1 MAGLIQ
7 PPGRPLEEQKLGHS
21 PANPQSARAPAAQI
35 WRRTLARIS
44 THFGQLVFLASLRN
58 LATGRYCHDDLL
70 RMLGSEDTDRMLC
83 RSHHQIFAQWLGFS
97 LAEQKSDLDD
107 YLREPGNSRYAA
119 HYRNLMPPT
128 ARDVERQLYLTDLE
142 TLMGLLEVEHA
153 AALTARAAYPLQ

>member
-1 MAGLIQ
+1 
-7 PPGRPLEEQKLGHS
+7 
-21 PANPQSARAPAAQI
+21 
-35 WRRTLARIS
+35 
-44 THFGQLVFLASLRN
+44 
-58 LATGRYCHDDLL
+58 
-70 RMLGSEDTDRMLC
+70 MLC
-83 RSHHQIFAQWLGFS
+83 RSHHQVFAQWLGFS